1 MADDAI
7 AGIPAPRTES
17 AKFWDDAAVEN
28 AAWYVATGYTEESDA
43 FFEQGAQ
50 ETDFFLGFCG
60 VTVDPT
66 DTVLEI
72 GAGVGRMTKRLAAL
86 GERVIA
92 ADISAEM
99 LARARRNLS
108 TLSNVDYVVVP
119 GDGTLPVESGSVD
132 VAFSYIVL
140 QHVPAREDQVRY
152 LSEAI
157 RALAPGGRLAIQI
170 RATGPATVLH
180 EWAGF
185 AAHLVRGRKTLSKAW
200 RGAKIP
206 KGQVLALATD
216 DVTVQLRRHSI
227 RHTWVV
233 ANRAG

>member
-1 MADDAI
+1 MADDSHRAQ
-7 AGIPAPRTES
+7 S
-17 AKFWDDAAVEN
+17 AKFWDDAATEN
-28 AAWYVATGYTEESDA
+28 AAWYVATGYTEESAA

-60 VTVDPT
+60 VVVEPT
-66 DTVLEI
+66 DVVLEI

-92 ADISAEM
+92 SDISAEM
-99 LARARRNLS
+99 LSRAEVNLAEM
-108 TLSNVDYVVVP
+108 SNVDYVVVP
-119 GDGTLPVESGSVD
+119 GDGSLPAVQSGSVD
-132 VAFSYIVL
+132 VVFSYIVL

-157 RALAPGGRLAIQI
+157 RALAPGGRLAIQV
-170 RATGPATVLH
+170 RATGVKTVLH

-206 KGQVLALATD
+206 KAQILALGAD
-216 DVTVQLRRHSI
+216 DVTVELRRHNV

-233 ANRAG
+233 ANRAK